1 MLNKVFLLGR
11 LCADPEERQTQGG
24 ISVTTFTLAVDR
36 PKKDGEDKGAEFID
50 CVAWRQTAE
59 FICRHFQ
66 KGKPMLIEGRMQ
78 SRRWEDKDGN
88 RRKAVEAVVDRV
100 EFVGGRDEAA
110 RTERTSEDG
119 FVEIG
124 AFDDLPWD

>member
-66 KGKPMLIEGRMQ
+66 KGKPMLIEGRLQ

-110 RTERTSEDG
+110 RTDRTSEEG
-119 FVEIG
+119 FTEVEG
-124 AFDDLPWD
+124 LDDLPWD